1 MHTHSLFVF
10 IPLPAPSCPR
20 DRGVNKLRIL
30 ICNNHKWFPLR
41 LFRHFEAVWSVNV
54 VSAVPYSSFSY
65 CLMAAFIAVSC
76 GHCKCTYSD
85 VQSATPQKLIWRLSL
100 MTDRGLSWEQLM
112 MTFNRID
119 YKCYLVCVIEG
130 FWFIAMRGKRLQ
142 IVFLYRKIDIFKI
155 FKHWRLLR
163 NLRIAISFCKREIF
177 TILHSLC
184 SFCFT
189 PCHVYLLC
197 SCR

>member
-20 DRGVNKLRIL
+20 DRGLNKLRIL

-100 MTDRGLSWEQLM
+100 MTDRGPLESSLWWHSIESI
-112 MTFNRID
+112 TSVIW
-119 YKCYLVCVIEG
+119 CV
-130 FWFIAMRGKRLQ
+130 
-142 IVFLYRKIDIFKI
+142 
-155 FKHWRLLR
+155 LLR
-163 NLRIAISFCKREIF
+163 VFDSSQWEVSGCRLFFYTVKLTYSR
-177 TILHSLC
+177 
-184 SFCFT
+184 
-189 PCHVYLLC
+189 YL
-197 SCR
+197 SIDVF